1 MEIPF
6 QFEPMLV
13 FGCLSI
19 MLLIGVALRA
29 NIKFFQNFL
38 IPSCLIGGVFGMV
51 LVSLGIIRF
60 PASAWETFAY
70 HFFNISFISVGLS
83 VGSSPSDQSQSN
95 KGYLRGS
102 LWMCLTQAACF
113 YLQAA
118 VGGALV
124 ILLGVFGA
132 ELFPTFGFLVP
143 MGFEEGPGQALSFGK
158 VWEGAGFEDGA
169 TIGLTFAAIGFL
181 FSFCVGVPLANWGL
195 RKGLATQSSGSLSQ
209 EFLKGIY
216 DRSSSRET
224 AGDLTTHSA
233 NVDSLAFHMAF
244 IGGIYA
250 LTYAFTLALAKI
262 IAIFAPGV
270 ASMLWAFFFFFG
282 MSIAF
287 LIKLLMNKMG
297 VGHLLNAGIQ
307 RRITGWSVDYLIVA
321 TIMAIQVVVVWKY
334 IVPISVMALTSGIL
348 TTMVV
353 FYFGKRLWS
362 YNLERTVAIYGL
374 VTGTVS
380 SGLLLLRITDP
391 EFKSPVAVELGI
403 VNLFA
408 IPVVMGGSILVNAP
422 LWWNWSVGLTVMVF
436 SVIMLAALVLLKV
449 LKMVGPPKF

>member
-1 MEIPF
+1 
-6 QFEPMLV
+6 
-13 FGCLSI
+13 
-19 MLLIGVALRA
+19 
-29 NIKFFQNFL
+29 
-38 IPSCLIGGVFGMV
+38 
-51 LVSLGIIRF
+51 
-60 PASAWETFAY
+60 
-70 HFFNISFISVGLS
+70 
-83 VGSSPSDQSQSN
+83 
-95 KGYLRGS
+95 
-102 LWMCLTQAACF
+102 
-113 YLQAA
+113 
-118 VGGALV
+118 
-124 ILLGVFGA
+124 
-132 ELFPTFGFLVP
+132 
-143 MGFEEGPGQALSFGK
+143 
-158 VWEGAGFEDGA
+158 
-169 TIGLTFAAIGFL
+169 
-181 FSFCVGVPLANWGL
+181 
-195 RKGLATQSSGSLSQ
+195 
-209 EFLKGIY
+209 
-216 DRSSSRET
+216 
-224 AGDLTTHSA
+224 
-233 NVDSLAFHMAF
+233 
-244 IGGIYA
+244 
-250 LTYAFTLALAKI
+250 
-262 IAIFAPGV
+262 
-270 ASMLWAFFFFFG
+270 
-282 MSIAF
+282 
-287 LIKLLMNKMG
+287 MG